1 MHSQIIKFVQ
11 QRCFCF
17 HLNVTRN
24 YAYFYCGVAVY
35 TMNEMERLK
44 AKAMIFIG
52 KDQRWMR
59 CGWFYRDNCEEYYHQ
74 CGHSGYLPATKKNEN
89 GDPASAINNCLK
101 GIFLGVS
108 VDWKTGELP
117 ETSPFGPTRFYVPI
131 DSLYGSDFNLYFAD
145 FYCHVGSNNHHLT
158 LVLTRA
164 ASEED
169 NFCKYFLPK
178 LNRMYNPFLRQDQFG
193 WMHNRHTS
201 VWIHV
206 FYTEDIL
213 TRIGWLYRVY
223 CKQAS
228 ANTLKGKPKNA
239 SCIDCNI

>member
-11 QRCFCF
+11 QQCFCF

-35 TMNEMERLK
+35 TMNEMIRLK

-52 KDQRWMR
+52 KDHRWMR
-59 CGWFYRDNCEEYYHQ
+59 CRWFYRDKDEKYYDQ
-74 CGHSGYLPATKKNEN
+74 CQYSGFLPPTLKDEN
-89 GDPASAINNCLK
+89 GDPASAINSCLG

-108 VDWKTGELP
+108 VNWKTGELP
-117 ETSPFGPTRFYVPI
+117 ETSPYGHIRFYVPI
-131 DSLYGSDFNLYFAD
+131 ERLYGPDFNLYFAD
-145 FYCHVGSNNHHLT
+145 FYCHVGSDYHHLT

-164 ASEED
+164 PSEAD
-169 NFCKYFLPK
+169 DFCKHCLPK
-178 LNRMYNPFLRQDQFG
+178 LDRMYNPFLWQDQIG
-193 WMHNRHTS
+193 WMHNRPPS

-206 FYTEDIL
+206 FYTESIP
-213 TRIGWLYRVY
+213 IHGGWFYEVF

-228 ANTLKGKPKNA
+228 ANTVKGKPKNA
-239 SCIDCNI
+239 SCRICNI